1 METTDHRYVAFFDLD
16 KTILSIN
23 SGSVLVR
30 EAYKKGLLSAADLL
44 NAIYLSILHKLHLR
58 DTALIVSGMGK
69 WLKGVSVDE
78 VTELSEHVVKEHLIN
93 AIRPEMN
100 SEIEFHK
107 RNNAEIVILSSVMI
121 QICKPLGIHIG
132 ANDIICTEMDIV
144 DGFFTG
150 SAENRFCF
158 EDEKR
163 VRLVQYCDVKNYN
176 LSEAW
181 YYGDSIDD
189 LSALEVVGH
198 PVCVYPDRKLSRI
211 ANNRDWR
218 VLS

>member
-58 DTALIVSGMGK
+58 DTALIVSGMGR

-78 VTELSEHVVKEHLIN
+78 VTELSEHVVKEHLIS

-100 SEIEFHK
+100 SEIGFHK

-121 QICKPLGIHIG
+121 QICKPLGTHIG
-132 ANDIICTEMDIV
+132 INDIICTEMDTV

-163 VRLVQYCDVKNYN
+163 VRLVQYCEVKNYS